1 MATAEEIAELRRMI
15 GESLNESPWDDA
27 TIAALIDA
35 SPSMNVAAMKS
46 WEQKA
51 ATYASMVDVS
61 ESGSSRRLSQ
71 LQEQAL
77 RMVAYYRGLVEGE
90 PIDNGVDLT
99 GYTYTLPI
107 ERR

>member
-1 MATAEEIAELRRMI
+1 MATLEEITELRRMI
-15 GESLNESPWDDA
+15 GEPLSDVPWDDA
-27 TIAALIDA
+27 AVSALIDA
-35 SPSMNVAAMKS
+35 SSSMNVAAMKA

-51 ATYASMVDVS
+51 AAYASLVDIS

-77 RMVAYYRGLVEGE
+77 RMVAYYRAIVEGE
-90 PIDNGVDLT
+90 VVTGEPLV

>member
-1 MATAEEIAELRRMI
+1 MATLEEIAELRRMI
-15 GESLNESPWDDA
+15 GEPGSDAPWDDA
-27 TIAALIDA
+27 AVGVLIDA
-35 SPSMNVAAMKS
+35 SSSMNAAAMKA

-51 ATYASMVDVS
+51 ASYASLVDIS

-77 RMVAYYRGLVEGE
+77 RMVTYYRNIVEGE
-90 PIDNGVDLT
+90 IATGTDLT
-99 GYTYTLPI
+99 GYAYTVPI

>member
-1 MATAEEIAELRRMI
+1 MATADEIAELRRMI
-15 GESLNESPWDDA
+15 GEPENVSPWDDA
-27 TIAALIDA
+27 AIAALIDA
-35 SPSMNVAAMKS
+35 SSSMNVAAMKS

-51 ATYASMVDVS
+51 ATYAGMVDVQ

-77 RMVAYYRGLVEGE
+77 RMVAYYRKLITE
-90 PIDNGVDLT
+90 PDEEDGSLL
-99 GYTYTLPI
+99 GFTYTLPI